1 MNVGARS
8 LPVVRAR
15 RRALAWLLVA
25 LPIGACTSV
34 APSPPA
40 VEATP
45 GAVRPE
51 PAILP
56 AMPQPTIEPWVFGGA
71 QGSIVRLPGLSI
83 HVVVRD
89 RWLADTLP
97 RFAWQSM
104 QHYRTALG
112 ALPEPRRPIDTYIFG
127 KRSQWEQ
134 YTREALRDSAELYL
148 GMGRGGYTIEGRAV
162 LYDIGPVDT
171 LFIVAHEGWHQYT
184 QSTFVEQLPPW
195 MEEGLATFM
204 EGHRMRNERTT
215 IEFLP
220 WRNLE
225 RFSELR
231 SVVREGRMVSLGQ
244 LVSGTPQ
251 SFLGDG
257 RDSLLSY
264 YAQVWALMHF
274 LNEGEGGRYRAAF
287 RQLIDDA
294 ANGRMADRMGLVR
307 RSRLMPGRLVLSQ
320 YFKVDERELDR
331 QYQAFVKQVVASGAG
346 DAIWLGE
353 NPIDFAARK
362 AAAASAKAARAPAAT
377 P

>member
-1 MNVGARS
+1 
-8 LPVVRAR
+8 
-15 RRALAWLLVA
+15 
-25 LPIGACTSV
+25 
-34 APSPPA
+34 
-40 VEATP
+40 
-45 GAVRPE
+45 
-51 PAILP
+51 
-56 AMPQPTIEPWVFGGA
+56 
-71 QGSIVRLPGLSI
+71 
-83 HVVVRD
+83 
-89 RWLADTLP
+89 
-97 RFAWQSM
+97 M

-112 ALPEPRRPIDTYIFG
+112 VLPEPKRPIETYIFG
-127 KRSQWEQ
+127 KRTQWEQ

-184 QSTFVEQLPPW
+184 QSTFAEQLPPW

-274 LNEGEGGRYRAAF
+274 LNDGEGGRYRAAF
-287 RQLIDDA
+287 RQIIDDA
-294 ANGRMADRMGLVR
+294 ANGRMAERMGLVR
-307 RSRLMPGRLVLSQ
+307 RSRMVPGRLVINQ
-320 YFKVDERELDR
+320 YLKVDERELDR

-353 NPIDFAARK
+353 NPIEFAARK
-362 AAAASAKAARAPAAT
+362 AAAGAAPT
-377 P
+377 PKP

>member
-1 MNVGARS
+1 M
-8 LPVVRAR
+8 
-15 RRALAWLLVA
+15 LA
-25 LPIGACTSV
+25 P
-34 APSPPA
+34 
-40 VEATP
+40 
-45 GAVRPE
+45 
-51 PAILP
+51 
-56 AMPQPTIEPWVFGGA
+56 MPQPSIAEWEFGGA
-71 QGSIVRLPGLSI
+71 EGTLVRLPELSM
-83 HVVVRD
+83 HLLVRD
-89 RWLADTLP
+89 RRLAETLP
-97 RFAWQSM
+97 RFAWYAGL
-104 QHYRTALG
+104 HYRTALG

-127 KRSQWEQ
+127 KRTQWER
-134 YTREALRDSAELYL
+134 YTRDVLGDSAELYL
-148 GMGRGGYTIEGRAV
+148 GMGRGGYTIDGRAV

-184 QSTFVEQLPPW
+184 QSTFLEQLPPW

-204 EGHRMRNERTT
+204 EGHRMLSDRNT

-231 SVVREGRMVSLGQ
+231 SVVREGGMISLGR

-274 LNEGEGGRYRAAF
+274 LNEGEGGIYRAAF

-294 ANGRMADRMGLVR
+294 ANGRMADRMGLAR

-331 QYQAFVKQVVASGAG
+331 QYQDFVKLVVASGAG

-353 NPIDFAARK
+353 NPIEFAARK
-362 AAAASAKAARAPAAT
+362 AAGKSASPSPR
-377 P
+377 

>member
-1 MNVGARS
+1 MSARARC
-8 LPVVRAR
+8 LPVVWAR
-15 RRALAWLLVA
+15 LGALAQCGLAASMLIA
-25 LPIGACTSV
+25 LATAACTTVS
-34 APSPPA
+34 PSAPA

-45 GAVRPE
+45 GAIRPQ
-51 PAILP
+51 PVP
-56 AMPQPTIEPWVFGGA
+56 MAMPQPTIEPWVFGGA

-97 RFAWQSM
+97 RFAWQAM
-104 QHYRTALG
+104 QHYRSALG
-112 ALPEPRRPIDTYIFG
+112 ALPEPRRSIDTFIFG

-184 QSTFVEQLPPW
+184 QTTFVEQLPPW

-204 EGHRMRNERTT
+204 EGHRMRNERMT

-274 LNEGEGGRYRAAF
+274 LNEGEGGLYRAAF
-287 RQLIDDA
+287 QQLINDA
-294 ANGRMADRMGLVR
+294 ATGRMTDRMGLAR

-331 QYQAFVKQVVASGAG
+331 QYQAFVKQIVASGAG
-346 DAIWLGE
+346 DAIWAGE
-353 NPIDFAARK
+353 NPIGFAARK
-362 AAAASAKAARAPAAT
+362 AAARSASPPKP
-377 P
+377 

>member
-1 MNVGARS
+1 M
-8 LPVVRAR
+8 LI
-15 RRALAWLLVA
+15 ALATA
-25 LPIGACTSV
+25 ACTTVS
-34 APSPPA
+34 PSAPA

-45 GAVRPE
+45 GAIRPQ
-51 PAILP
+51 PVP
-56 AMPQPTIEPWVFGGA
+56 MAMPQPTIEPWVFGGA

-97 RFAWQSM
+97 RFAWQAM
-104 QHYRTALG
+104 QHYRSALG
-112 ALPEPRRPIDTYIFG
+112 ALPEPRRSIDTFIFG

-184 QSTFVEQLPPW
+184 QTTFVEQLPPW

-274 LNEGEGGRYRAAF
+274 LNEGEGGLYRAAF
-287 RQLIDDA
+287 QQLINDA
-294 ANGRMADRMGLVR
+294 ATGRMADRMGLVR

-331 QYQAFVKQVVASGAG
+331 QYQAFVKQIVASGAG
-346 DAIWLGE
+346 DAIWAGE
-353 NPIDFAARK
+353 NPIGFAARK
-362 AAAASAKAARAPAAT
+362 AAARSASPPKP
-377 P
+377 